1 MDLLRFFG
9 TELQAAIDRK
19 EARRYRRRENMTA
32 GYKYYKKLQLL
43 RKNELVWVEKFFI
56 KIR

>member
-1 MDLLRFFG
+1 MDLRFFG

-19 EARRYRRRENMTA
+19 EARKYRCRENMTA
-32 GYKYYKKLQLL
+32 GYKYYKKPQLL